1 MMVELFNEK
10 HIFKGKIVFSYLLYN
25 IITLMSL
32 KKKTTQLMSRVLLD
46 FYGVIRF
53 LFFYTVL
60 LPHSSWGFFFPP
72 KVSGILGVLILV
84 FLQLFHGVKSILV
97 FL

>member
-1 MMVELFNEK
+1 
-10 HIFKGKIVFSYLLYN
+10 
-25 IITLMSL
+25 MSL

-46 FYGVIRF
+46 FYFFIQCNYLIALGV
-53 LFFYTVL
+53 
-60 LPHSSWGFFFPP
+60 FFFPP

-84 FLQLFHGVKSILV
+84 FLQLFHGVKGILV

>member
-10 HIFKGKIVFSYLLYN
+10 HIFKGKIVFFIYLLYN

-46 FYGVIRF
+46 FYFFIQFYYLIALGV
-53 LFFYTVL
+53 
-60 LPHSSWGFFFPP
+60 FFFLLRS
-72 KVSGILGVLILV
+72 VA
-84 FLQLFHGVKSILV
+84 F
-97 FL
+97 